1 MCYQF
6 KTVIWGLHGNKLDT
20 RILKQQILPKLP

>member
-1 MCYQF
+1 
-6 KTVIWGLHGNKLDT
+6 VIWGLHGNKLGT